1 MPIGVDDFKA
11 VHERDL
17 YYIDKSMLIKDIL
30 DDGAEVN
37 LIARPRRFGKTL
49 NLSMLRYFFEKTE
62 ESRRIFSGSGDMAAR
77 RAVPEGTGQVPGNC
91 FNDEKL
97 KDEHVAKQ
105 LFQALCTVGY
115 RNRTAFV
122 LV

>member
-1 MPIGVDDFKA
+1 MKKEAVCKVKRMPIGVDDFKA

-62 ESRRIFSGSGDMAAR
+62 EDHAA
-77 RAVPEGTGQVPGNC
+77 
-91 FNDEKL
+91 
-97 KDEHVAKQ
+97 
-105 LFQALCTVGY
+105 LFQDMEIWQQGERYQEEYGGSLELLSRLLHAY
-115 RNRTAFV
+115 H
-122 LV
+122 